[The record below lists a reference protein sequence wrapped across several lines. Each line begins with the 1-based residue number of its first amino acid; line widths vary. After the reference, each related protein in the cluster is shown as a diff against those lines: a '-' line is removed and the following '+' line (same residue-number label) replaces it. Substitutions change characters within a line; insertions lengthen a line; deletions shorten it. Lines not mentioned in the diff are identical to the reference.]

1 MTIVCLYCPVAFLEV
16 SRKACPEG
24 IRGLSQVIR
33 EGLRSFKKRGL
44 ASGEMSFIFSK
55 KASTTKLTDFI
66 DRHF

>member
-1 MTIVCLYCPVAFLEV
+1 
-16 SRKACPEG
+16 
-24 IRGLSQVIR
+24 
-33 EGLRSFKKRGL
+33 LRSFKKRGL